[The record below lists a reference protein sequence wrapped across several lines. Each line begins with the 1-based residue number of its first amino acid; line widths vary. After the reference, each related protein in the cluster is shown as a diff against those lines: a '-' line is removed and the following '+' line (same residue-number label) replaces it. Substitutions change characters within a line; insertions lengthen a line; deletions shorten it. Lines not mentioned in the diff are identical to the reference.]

1 MFEFYAISAPIC
13 GFLVVTL
20 FIISLTEG
28 FFNKVKYWLLAA
40 LIFVAS
46 AVVNFQY
53 EAKEVKLS
61 TPDSYVLNE
70 KTGTSYFMFG
80 TDSRTSHWAAH
91 YLSPSNVVLK
101 TTITT
106 TGKWV
111 KDVDS
116 DGGVLVIKE
125 LE

>member
-1 MFEFYAISAPIC
+1 MFEYYIFSAFIVAIV
-13 GFLVVTL
+13 GVFF
-20 FIISLTEG
+20 FIGSIVDG
-28 FFNKVKYWLLAA
+28 FFDKAKWFFLIA
-40 LIFVAS
+40 LIYVAS
-46 AVVNFQY
+46 AVINAQY
-53 EAKEVKLS
+53 QTSEVKLS

-80 TDSRTSHWAAH
+80 TDSRTSYLAAH
-91 YLSPSNVVLK
+91 YLSPSNVVFK

-111 KDVDS
+111 KDVS
-116 DGGVLVIKE
+116 NDGGVLVVKE